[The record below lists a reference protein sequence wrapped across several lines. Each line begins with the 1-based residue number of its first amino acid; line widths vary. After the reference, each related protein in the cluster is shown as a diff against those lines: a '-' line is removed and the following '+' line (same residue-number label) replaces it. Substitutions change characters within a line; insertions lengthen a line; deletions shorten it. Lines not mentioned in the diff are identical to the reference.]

1 MDVAR
6 WFLGVDTISP
16 RVVSYGGRLGYED
29 AGNTANTQVVL
40 HDYPDA
46 PLIFETRGLPKAKGA
61 SSMDDYRGS
70 QIGVIVQ
77 CENGH
82 VVSTSQYDRVE
93 AFDADG
99 ERIETFRGGG
109 NHIENFLNAV
119 KSRKRSDLNADIH
132 DGHLSSAL
140 CHTGN
145 VSHRLGEARTASEI
159 LSSVGNNERLA
170 DAVER
175 MFAHLRANE
184 VNIDKPVVV
193 EGPTLEMDVT
203 TERFTNNEA
212 ANEML
217 RREDRKPFVV
227 PEIA

>member
-1 MDVAR
+1 
-6 WFLGVDTISP
+6 
-16 RVVSYGGRLGYED
+16 
-29 AGNTANTQVVL
+29 
-40 HDYPDA
+40 
-46 PLIFETRGLPKAKGA
+46 
-61 SSMDDYRGS
+61 
-70 QIGVIVQ
+70 
-77 CENGH
+77 
-82 VVSTSQYDRVE
+82 
-93 AFDADG
+93 
-99 ERIETFRGGG
+99 
-109 NHIENFLNAV
+109 
-119 KSRKRSDLNADIH
+119 
-132 DGHLSSAL
+132 
-140 CHTGN
+140 
-145 VSHRLGEARTASEI
+145 
-159 LSSVGNNERLA
+159 VGNNERLA